1 MPMPR
6 GRFALSSASGALARF
21 MARWRPDPALLDTP
35 QAHRRRIFNA
45 AALALTVVATITGVA
60 GFALQLNSVTQKA
73 HEQLTRALGDRRLV
87 LQEALNNAADKALL
101 VGSNPVV
108 TSALAKDPSVAGLR
122 LLAESLLP
130 QGFSHVAF
138 ESPAGTL
145 LLAGRPLG
153 TPALEV
159 PIHGRLDGRLAWRDG
174 YVVRHRQAIH
184 GAQGEVAYLVTEQPL
199 KALSLLSA
207 EVARWGTTFDMA
219 LCADGGPERISCFP
233 QRVSPGV
240 FNVPKAVKDQPLPM
254 ALALAGQTGV
264 TARLD
269 FRQHQVVA
277 AYAPVGNS
285 GLGMV
290 LKVDSDELYA
300 PPRQQFMIA
309 LPVIVLIVLAGLW
322 ALRLRLRP
330 MVQALIQ
337 TRQTAQANEAR
348 FMAAMESSLDAFYIL
363 RAERNAQGDIVDFRF
378 TYATARGAALISLP
392 PEQVEGQLLCELLPI
407 NRTHGF
413 FDKYKAV
420 VETGIPLAEEFPIEQ
435 AGVLASWISHQVVRM
450 GDDSIAITSRNVSER
465 KQAQEAIR
473 QSEELL
479 RLVTDNVPALIAY
492 LSGDERFQFINRSG
506 AEMYGLPVQDIV
518 GKTVLEV
525 VGPQNYAVMQA
536 QIAAVRAGQA
546 VTYERELKRADGVRH
561 LQSSYFPRLD
571 EHGEVHVCV
580 LTHDI
585 TARKQMEEALA
596 ASQARLKEVTDNVP
610 ALISYIDAEH
620 RFRFANLAYQE
631 WLGVDPS
638 GLIGRSLLELY
649 GEAAYASIHPY
660 LERAL
665 AGEVVLYERD
675 LPCLNGVRQVQVT
688 MSPHCNHDGRIV
700 GLYVLMNDITALKQ
714 AEKQS
719 ARSEERL
726 TLALEGSHLA
736 LFDWDLKQQRVFHSA
751 HWSSMLGGPAE
762 ESTIS
767 MPILSK
773 LVHPD
778 DLPVVKAKVLAT
790 LKGSVPFYSAEH
802 RVRTSTGQWLWILS
816 RGRVVER
823 DARGRAIRLSGT
835 NADITEQK
843 ALEAQLQRLAEV
855 DILTGLPNRALFN
868 DRLTSALARGR
879 RHGSSVA
886 LLLLDVDY
894 FKQINDSLGHDAGDA
909 VLQEFAR
916 RLLETV
922 RLSDTV
928 ARLGGDEFT
937 IILEELHSAGEA
949 KMIAAKVVAA
959 MARDF
964 VYAGQ
969 SFRVTTSVG
978 VAYLG
983 QPQLEEPARLIKL
996 ADQALY
1002 AAKAAGRNN
1011 YQLAEFA
1018 LPAKTASD

>member
-1 MPMPR
+1 MPLPR
-6 GRFALSSASGALARF
+6 GLFNLSSARGAFARF
-21 MARWRPDPALLDTP
+21 MARWRPDPAQVDTP
-35 QAHRRRIFNA
+35 QGHRRRIFNT
-45 AALALTVVATITGVA
+45 AALALTVVAVITGVA

-73 HEQLTRALGDRRLV
+73 HEHLSRALSDRRLV

-101 VGSNPVV
+101 VGSNPLV
-108 TSALAKDPSVAGLR
+108 TNALLKDASGADLR
-122 LLAESLLP
+122 LIAESLLP

-138 ESPAGTL
+138 ESPTGAL
-145 LLAGRPLG
+145 FLAGHPMG
-153 TPALEV
+153 GPSLEV
-159 PIHGRLDGRLAWRDG
+159 PIQGRLAGSLAWRDG
-174 YVVRHRQAIH
+174 YVVRHRQAI
-184 GAQGEVAYLVTEQPL
+184 QGPQGVVAYLLTEQPL
-199 KALSLLSA
+199 KVLALLST
-207 EVARWGTTFDMA
+207 EVENWGATFDMA
-219 LCADGGPERISCFP
+219 LCADGGPDRLHCFP
-233 QRVSPGV
+233 QRVRRDGFS
-240 FNVPKAVKDQPLPM
+240 VPKVVKDQPLPM
-254 ALALAGQTGV
+254 TLALSGQTGV

-277 AYAPVGNS
+277 AYAPVGSS

-300 PPRQQFMIA
+300 PARQQFLIA
-309 LPVIVLIVLAGLW
+309 LPVIVLTVLAGLW

-330 MVQALIQ
+330 MVQALIL

-348 FMAAMESSLDAFYIL
+348 FMAAMECGLDAFYIL
-363 RAERNAQGDIVDFRF
+363 RAERNPPGAIVDFRF
-378 TYATARGAALISLP
+378 TYVTARGAALISLVP
-392 PEQVEGQLLCELLPI
+392 AQVEGQLLCELLPI

-420 VETGIPLAEEFPIEQ
+420 VETGIPLTEEFPIDQ
-435 AGVLASWISHQVVRM
+435 PGVVASWISHQVVKL

-492 LSGDERFQFINRSG
+492 LAGDERFLFINRSG
-506 AEMYGLPVQDIV
+506 AELYGLPAQEIV

-525 VGPQNYAVMQA
+525 VGPDNYAAMQPH
-536 QIAAVRAGQA
+536 IAKVRAGQA

-561 LQSSYFPRLD
+561 LQSSYFPRVD
-571 EHGEVHVCV
+571 EHGDVHVCV

-596 ASQARLKEVTDNVP
+596 VSQARLKEVTDNVP
-610 ALISYIDAEH
+610 ALISYIDTEH

-631 WLGVDPS
+631 WLGVDPTS
-638 GLIGRSLLELY
+638 LIGRSLPDLY
-649 GEAAYASIHPY
+649 GDAAYAGIRHF

-675 LPCLNGVRQVQVT
+675 LPCPGGVRQVQVT
-688 MSPHCNHDGRIV
+688 MSPHRNHDDKIV
-700 GLYVLMNDITALKQ
+700 GLYVLMNDISALKQ

-736 LFDWDLKQQRVFHSA
+736 LFDWDLNQQQVFHSA

-767 MPILSK
+767 LAILSK

-778 DLPVVKAKVLAT
+778 DLPMVMAKVSDT
-790 LKGSVPFYSAEH
+790 VKGLVPFYSAEH

-843 ALEAQLQRLAEV
+843 ALEAQLQRMAEL
-855 DILTGLPNRALFN
+855 DTLTGLPNRALFN
-868 DRLTSALARGR
+868 DRLHSALARGR
-879 RHGSSVA
+879 RHASPVA
-886 LLLLDVDY
+886 LLLLDIDY

-909 VLQEFAR
+909 VLQEFGR

-922 RLSDTV
+922 RLTDTV

-937 IILEELHSAGEA
+937 IILEELHSVGEA
-949 KMIAAKVVAA
+949 EMIAAKVVAA
-959 MARDF
+959 MLPDF
-964 VYAGQ
+964 GHAGQ
-969 SFRVTTSVG
+969 TLRVTTSVG

-983 QPQLEEPARLIKL
+983 HPTDQAPASLIKL

-1011 YQLAEFA
+1011 YRLAEMV
-1018 LPAKTASD
+1018 